1 MLYKNTNKRKPRHW
15 KHSNVF
21 LFHTFNF
28 DVFVMSIKLTL
39 SPTENMMQI
48 MVISARRMFC
58 TCYEKLIKEINTMC
72 GFSPSKHVYVGPT
85 WVLFG
90 LWGFQVTMGLPW
102 TSNLRPTWV
111 SHHISC
117 HEFLELLF
125 CFSHVETSHCTA
137 FTVLLRLCLG
147 VLPLW
152 WTRFCQRVLLG
163 LKCTGNVLLDFLWQ
177 TCNISDNSYF
187 VCHWLGSNILSCS
200 SSVIWWRD
208 NWDNKVF

>member
-1 MLYKNTNKRKPRHW
+1 
-15 KHSNVF
+15 
-21 LFHTFNF
+21 
-28 DVFVMSIKLTL
+28 
-39 SPTENMMQI
+39 
-48 MVISARRMFC
+48 
-58 TCYEKLIKEINTMC
+58 MC
-72 GFSPSKHVYVGPT
+72 RFSPSKHVYVGPT

-90 LWGFQVTMGLPW
+90 LWGFQVTMGLQW
-102 TSNLRPTWV
+102 TSKLRPTWV

-137 FTVLLRLCLG
+137 FTVLLGLCLG

-177 TCNISDNSYF
+177 TCKISDNSYF

-208 NWDNKVF
+208 NWDHKMF